1 MLVVDALDL
10 LLDEAILGDQI
21 PKRILGDKVV
31 LNAIGLALTRIASSM
46 RHRKSEDIGVTAE
59 EHLDQRAL
67 SDTARSRDDE
77 GSTVRRRSHCE
88 GAS

>member
-1 MLVVDALDL
+1 VLVVDALDL

-21 PKRILGDKVV
+21 PKRILGDKVI
-31 LNAIGLALTRIASSM
+31 LNAIGLALTRVTGSM
-46 RHRKSEDIGVTAE
+46 RHRKGEGIRVTAE

-77 GSTVRRRSHCE
+77 WSAV
-88 GAS
+88 